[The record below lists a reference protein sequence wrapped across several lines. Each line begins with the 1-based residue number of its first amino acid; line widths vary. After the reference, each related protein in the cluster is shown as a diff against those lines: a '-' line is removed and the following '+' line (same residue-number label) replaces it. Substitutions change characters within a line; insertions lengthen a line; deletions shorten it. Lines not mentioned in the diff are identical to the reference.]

1 MGNWRTKQLKSLR
14 ITMRHYG
21 YQRLSAGIV
30 YRFLE
35 SIPDVAKERAAELGE
50 EILVLTHCAYISKE
64 IHKH

>member
-1 MGNWRTKQLKSLR
+1 
-14 ITMRHYG
+14 MRHYG